1 MAGQSSDVIHGGS
14 RWHAPKAGK
23 LVTLVAGFLVA
34 HSTCYPPS
42 SARAANATLKAAL
55 DPDPGVVMETFI
67 SQALDRL
74 QAQERFLV
82 RQHYTLM
89 VNRYDVTTWL
99 AGDKPGELL
108 ATCQQKRMT
117 FREEATFYADK
128 ERTQRLFRFKSRKK
142 VDVSGV
148 TDVFAADDQPVGKFR
163 KDFATSLLRSTW
175 YLSQPD
181 LGECQGQERSNMVA
195 VLRRIFTF
203 VPFLDDVPVWL
214 PYHFDFTTADGS
226 PVMTVERKFGSIRDA
241 YRVTIQDPALDRRL
255 AVAMAVAL
263 DALQSR

>member
-1 MAGQSSDVIHGGS
+1 MDPNTA
-14 RWHAPKAGK
+14 
-23 LVTLVAGFLVA
+23 T
-34 HSTCYPPS
+34 
-42 SARAANATLKAAL
+42 SAQI
-55 DPDPGVVMETFI
+55 E
-67 SQALDRL
+67 RL

-82 RQHYTLM
+82 RQHFTLM
-89 VNRYDVTTWL
+89 VNRYDITTWL
-99 AGDKPGELL
+99 ANDKPGELL

-117 FREEATFYADK
+117 FREEATFYADP

-142 VDVSGV
+142 VDVRGV
-148 TDVFAADDQPVGKFR
+148 TDVFDAEDAPVGKFR

-181 LGECQGQERSNMVA
+181 LGECQGKERNKTVA

-203 VPFLDDVPVWL
+203 VPFLDDVPIWL

-226 PVMTVERKFGSIRDA
+226 PVMTVERKFASLRDA

-255 AVAMAVAL
+255 AAAMAVAL
-263 DALQSR
+263 DVLQSR

>member
-1 MAGQSSDVIHGGS
+1 
-14 RWHAPKAGK
+14 
-23 LVTLVAGFLVA
+23 
-34 HSTCYPPS
+34 
-42 SARAANATLKAAL
+42 
-55 DPDPGVVMETFI
+55 METHI

-74 QAQERFLV
+74 QAQDRFLV

-89 VNRYDVTTWL
+89 VNRYDITTWQDD
-99 AGDKPGELL
+99 DKPGDLL

-117 FREEATFYADK
+117 FREEATFYADP

-148 TDVFAADDQPVGKFR
+148 TDVFGTDDKPVGQFR
-163 KDFATSLLRSTW
+163 KDFTTSLLRSTW

-181 LGECQGQERSNMVA
+181 LGECQGQERSQVVA

-203 VPFLDDVPVWL
+203 VPFLDDLPIWL
-214 PYHFDFTTADGS
+214 PYHFDFTTADGK
-226 PVMTVERKFGSIRDA
+226 PVMTVERKFLSIRDA
-241 YRVTIQDPALDRRL
+241 YRVTLHDPALDRRL

>member
-1 MAGQSSDVIHGGS
+1 
-14 RWHAPKAGK
+14 
-23 LVTLVAGFLVA
+23 
-34 HSTCYPPS
+34 
-42 SARAANATLKAAL
+42 
-55 DPDPGVVMETFI
+55 MEPHT
-67 SQALDRL
+67 SQVLDRL

-89 VNRYDVTTWL
+89 VNRYDITTWD
-99 AGDKPGELL
+99 AGEQPGELL

-117 FREEATFYADK
+117 FREEATFYADA
-128 ERTQRLFRFKSRKK
+128 ERTQRLFRFKSRRK

-148 TDVFAADDQPVGKFR
+148 TDVFGVDDAPVGAFR

-181 LGECQGQERSNMVA
+181 LGECRGEERNRTVA

-203 VPFLDDVPVWL
+203 VPFLDDVPMWL

-226 PVMTVERKFGSIRDA
+226 PVMSVERKFGSLRDA
-241 YRVTIQDPALDRRL
+241 YRVVVQDAALDRRL
-255 AVAMAVAL
+255 AAAMAVAL
-263 DALQSR
+263 DALQAR

>member
-1 MAGQSSDVIHGGS
+1 
-14 RWHAPKAGK
+14 
-23 LVTLVAGFLVA
+23 
-34 HSTCYPPS
+34 
-42 SARAANATLKAAL
+42 
-55 DPDPGVVMETFI
+55 METFI